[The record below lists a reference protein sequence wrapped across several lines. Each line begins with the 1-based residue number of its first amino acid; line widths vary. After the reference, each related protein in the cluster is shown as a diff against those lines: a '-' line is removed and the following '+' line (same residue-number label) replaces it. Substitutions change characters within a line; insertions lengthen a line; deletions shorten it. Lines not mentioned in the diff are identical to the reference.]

1 MVNPISSTIEK
12 FQINARFDP
21 LEGKY
26 RLITLNSEDELSR
39 YVADMKS
46 IVSLVTRNPLPK
58 IQYFNIYWPPSE
70 KVVNKL
76 HELYKESI
84 ENNKQYDLSNK
95 SILDL
100 EGSDLNAIFDPIWKE
115 HPASKK
121 KSAISENTPNN

>member
-1 MVNPISSTIEK
+1 MEILKENYVETGPC
-12 FQINARFDP
+12 R
-21 LEGKY
+21 
-26 RLITLNSEDELSR
+26 TLNVQLLLPVFFLSQLCDILR
-39 YVADMKS
+39 LMCAIS
-46 IVSLVTRNPLPK
+46 PAAA
-58 IQYFNIYWPPSE
+58 
-70 KVVNKL
+70 
-76 HELYKESI
+76 LYKESI